1 MVKRQKTS
9 LSGKAVESDSGRSD
23 LAERLFAEAEKLEA
37 IEKSGTSKNISG
49 PIQRLREAANEV
61 ACSWS
66 GSWLGYQSRVYYADF
81 QPTPAGAHFSIEWG
95 GRETFSEGTR
105 GHWLEY
111 TFDAVRDNIFSMAG
125 VKSLATVEKLADR
138 ASAVFTN
145 SREEFLSIA
154 TIALENKTDPF
165 LSRLKEQVE
174 NMKISGKFDV
184 ARALQPTG
192 KFMSRDGIAVGQG
205 FQTPPHISVLSEVIS
220 LENAPIRCGALAKV
234 LRRAASHLEIRER
247 HQKEKQIARTDV
259 FLGHGRSPVWK
270 DLKDFVH
277 DRLGLPWDE
286 FNRVPIAGI
295 TNISRLSEM
304 LDHAAIAFIVMT
316 AEDEQVDG
324 TIRAREN
331 VIHEAGL
338 FQGKLGFTKAIL
350 LLEEGCEEFSNIHG
364 LGQIRFPKENIKSAF
379 EEVRLVLEREGI
391 IES

>member
-1 MVKRQKTS
+1 M
-9 LSGKAVESDSGRSD
+9 AD
-23 LAERLFAEAEKLEA
+23 LAERLLAEAEKLEA
-37 IEKSGTSKNISG
+37 MEKSGISKNISG
-49 PIQRLREAANEV
+49 PIQRLRDAANQV

-95 GRETFSEGTR
+95 RRETFSQGTR
-105 GHWLEY
+105 GHWVEY
-111 TFDAVRDNIFSMAG
+111 TFDVVRDSIFSEAG
-125 VKSLATVEKLADR
+125 VRSLAAVEKLADR
-138 ASAVFTN
+138 AGAVFAN
-145 SREEFLSIA
+145 SQEEFLSIA
-154 TIALENKTDPF
+154 TIALENRADSF

-174 NMKISGKFDV
+174 KMRISTKFDL

-192 KFMSRDGIAVGQG
+192 KFMSRDSIAIGQG
-205 FQTPPHISVLSEVIS
+205 FQTPPHVSVMSELIA
-220 LENAPIRCGALAKV
+220 LENAPAKCGELAKI
-234 LRRAASHLEIRER
+234 LHRAASHLRIRGQHQPER
-247 HQKEKQIARTDV
+247 QDVGTNV

-304 LDHAAIAFIVMT
+304 LDHSAIAFVVMT
-316 AEDEQVDG
+316 AEDEQIDG

-364 LGQIRFPKENIKSAF
+364 LGQIRFPKGNIKAAF

-391 IES
+391 AES